1 MKICTVLEQRREALR
16 AEYPFWTKKTL
27 YDHLHIAALKW
38 PDRVLYRD
46 GQISL
51 TYSQILSL
59 SDKAAC
65 SFAHLGIEKGDR
77 VAVNLNNTSEYLIL
91 TFALAKAGAVK
102 VPLNRKLPLQQKCY
116 ILSETGVSVLV
127 TDKTEDIE
135 ALRLCAPLRRIIML
149 RHPEKSGNNII
160 RWEIFLDVLSQASH
174 EMPSCTVVL
183 PEDSV
188 NTKYT
193 QANAIHGPDAIESSG
208 EKKYE
213 EAADLPCDI
222 IYTSG
227 SSGAPK
233 GVVLTHDMILRSA
246 FANCLN
252 RAFEDRRRVLI
263 TVPLFHVYGY
273 IEGLLSVIFVGGTL
287 YCMQGRFDEQKTLH
301 MLQEHNIHD
310 ILCVPS
316 AMQKILAVPNF
327 DDYDLSALHAVYCSA
342 SVCPDWL
349 WDEMRTKLGNV
360 EIITGYGMSE
370 VSGASVQTPPEA
382 CFFAPE
388 KLRRTLGRVLS
399 DHFYLSDPPAD
410 TSAQSNCQ
418 PDRKAAGK
426 LAEYRVVDSH
436 TLEDLPAGKTGEL
449 LCRGAI
455 VTKGYYHRDDVN
467 KSVFLSD
474 GWFRTGDLGWFDE
487 DGYLVFLGRDGDN
500 YKINGENVSPLYIDQ
515 VISESRDVIQAQT
528 VGIPDE
534 KLGWVGVAFIEPAVF
549 CTASKNR
556 IMEYCSENLASFQ
569 VPKYFFFISGKDWP
583 RTSNGKVT
591 KKLLRE
597 EAVRLLNKNFQKMT
611 NTSDFA

>member
-1 MKICTVLEQRREALR
+1 MKIYKDPCQRGEIMKICTLLEERRAALQ

-27 YDHLHIAALKW
+27 YEHLRIAALKW
-38 PDRVLYRD
+38 PDRILYQD
-46 GQISL
+46 GQKSL
-51 TYSQILSL
+51 TYAQVLAL
-59 SDKAAC
+59 SDRAAC
-65 SFAHLGIEKGDR
+65 GFIRLGIGQGDR
-77 VAVNLNNTSEYLIL
+77 VAVNLNNTSEYLVL

-116 ILSETGVSVLV
+116 ILSETGARILV
-127 TDKTEDIE
+127 TDKTEDLE
-135 ALRLCAPLRRIIML
+135 ALRLCAPLRRIILL
-149 RHPEKSGNNII
+149 RQPEKRGADILN
-160 RWEIFLDVLSQASH
+160 WDVFMDVLAQDPREA
-174 EMPSCTVVL
+174 
-183 PEDSV
+183 
-188 NTKYT
+188 
-193 QANAIHGPDAIESSG
+193 PDCGAVHA
-208 EKKYE
+208 EK
-213 EAADLPCDI
+213 AADLPCDI
-222 IYTSG
+222 VYTSG

-287 YCMQGRFDEQKTLH
+287 FCMQGRFDEQKTLG
-301 MLQEHNIHD
+301 MLQKHRIQD

-327 DDYDLSALHAVYCSA
+327 EDYDLSALHAVYCSA

-349 WDEMRTKLGNV
+349 WDEMKKKLGDV

-382 CFFAPE
+382 SFVDVD
-388 KLRRTLGRVLS
+388 KLRHTLGRVLT
-399 DHFYLSDPPAD
+399 DHFEQGCVSSETVDISNPHSDRE
-410 TSAQSNCQ
+410 S
-418 PDRKAAGK
+418 AGK
-426 LAEYRVVDSH
+426 LVEYRVVDPDS
-436 TLEDLPAGKTGEL
+436 LEDLSAGQTGEL

-455 VTKGYYHRDDVN
+455 VTKGYFHRDDVN
-467 KSVFLSD
+467 DVVFLQD
-474 GWFRTGDLGWFDE
+474 GWLRTGDLGWFDE
-487 DGYLVFLGRDGDN
+487 DGYLIFLGRDGDN

-515 VISESRDVIQAQT
+515 VISESRDVIEAQT
-528 VGIPDE
+528 VGIPDT
-534 KLGWVGVAFIEPAVF
+534 KLGWGGVAFIEPAVF
-549 CTASKNR
+549 CAASKNR

-569 VPKYFFFISGKDWP
+569 VPKYYFFINGKDWP

-597 EAVRLLNKNFQKMT
+597 EAVRLLRKE
-611 NTSDFA
+611 S